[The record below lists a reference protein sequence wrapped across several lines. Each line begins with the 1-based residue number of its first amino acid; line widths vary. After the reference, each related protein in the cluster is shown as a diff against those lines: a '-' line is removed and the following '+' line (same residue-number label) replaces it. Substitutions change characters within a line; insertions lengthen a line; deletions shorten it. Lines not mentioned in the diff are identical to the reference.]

1 MSWKVLCNVDDVPI
15 NTLKL
20 FPLEGTNILVANYG
34 QGFRAVPPLCPHM
47 EEPLDES
54 GWVMDC
60 ALTCMKHLWSWNL
73 ETLEKLGE
81 TEKPLLTYDVKKEG
95 DSLLV
100 WFEGELVYDFD
111 EDGDDMDDD
120 DFFS

>member
-1 MSWKVLCNVDDVPI
+1 
-15 NTLKL
+15 
-20 FPLEGTNILVANYG
+20 
-34 QGFRAVPPLCPHM
+34 M

-54 GWVMDC
+54 GVVMDC

-81 TEKPLLTYDVKKEG
+81 TEKPLLTYDVKEEG
-95 DSLLV
+95 DQLLV